1 MNKGVGD
8 QYAVYEKGLF
18 TFFCIVLLYVLA
30 IFLISSVSVRFL
42 PFQSFIKFILAW
54 NVSLISPLFLKKS
67 LLFLI
72 LLFSLFL
79 CIVHLRMPSCLS
91 LLFAGTLLSV
101 EYIFP
106 FLPCLFLLFF
116 PQLFIKLPQ
125 TTNHFAFLY
134 FFFCGMVLVTA
145 SCKMLWTAIHS
156 YSGTL
161 STRSNP
167 LNPFVTST
175 I

>member
-1 MNKGVGD
+1 MNKGVRD
-8 QYAVYEKGLF
+8 QYAVYEKRLF

-42 PFQSFIKFILAW
+42 SFQSFIKFILAW
-54 NVSLISPLFLKKS
+54 VVSLISPLFLKKS
-67 LLFLI
+67 PLFLI
-72 LLFSLFL
+72 LLFFPISLHCSFKNAFL
-79 CIVHLRMPSCLS
+79 PLLAILWNFAFSCIYLS
-91 LLFAGTLLSV
+91 LSPLPFSSLLPSV
-101 EYIFP
+101 IY
-106 FLPCLFLLFF
+106 
-116 PQLFIKLPQ
+116 KASSD
-125 TTNHFAFLY
+125 NHFPFLY

-156 YSGTL
+156 YSGTP

-175 I
+175 T